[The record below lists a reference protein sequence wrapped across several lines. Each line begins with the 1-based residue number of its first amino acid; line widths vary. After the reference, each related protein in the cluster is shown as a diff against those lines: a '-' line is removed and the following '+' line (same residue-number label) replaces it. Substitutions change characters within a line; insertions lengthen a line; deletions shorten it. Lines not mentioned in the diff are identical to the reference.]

1 VKEKKKSVKK
11 NLPVYEEEKY
21 LNYILV
27 LTFFVFLSVFSTF
40 KITGDD
46 DVFWHLATGRY
57 IIETGHVPSADVF
70 GFMTQGQEW
79 MPFEWGW
86 DVLTYSLYNISGYHG
101 ISVLR
106 TLIFVVIFI
115 ILLYSFRKFGI
126 SWIFSVLFMTVFSF
140 AIMDRLTPRP
150 HVMSYLF
157 FLCLLLIIFRF
168 RYFDRGNRKVL
179 YFIPVIFLIWANM
192 HMGIIAGGFLML
204 LYFIAELISTF
215 SKKYSNASV
224 RPLTR
229 SELLFLFIILVI
241 SALSMLANPNFIQ
254 TYFYA
259 FQHTKM
265 KMLETVNEWMSP
277 FGSRYGDTLVNNLY
291 KLFLVLG
298 FFNIYYTIKKKDIL
312 PALLFTG
319 FGLYSIRAM
328 RFTIDYVI
336 ILFPFVVI
344 SLYMFINSFKSEP
357 FKLFINKKPYLKIAL
372 ILFLIFLI
380 YNLPGNKLYLEHL
393 KYYRITGFGINSD
406 FIPVQLF
413 DFMKR
418 NNVPEIGDRVF
429 NHFGTGGYFVW
440 TFEGKQNFIDS
451 RNLND
456 DIFNKYQ
463 QILSKQPGFE
473 QKLDEYKIDYAIY
486 LAPDLVRD
494 PKEMENT
501 VISYFCKNPNWKL
514 IFWDDKSFLWV
525 RNIPKFAYLIDNY
538 EYRYLTPYSYVY
550 QRSQFEKGLNED
562 TDRLKNEV
570 NRKKDEDPKGIILNS
585 FLNVYGNKL
594 K

>member
-1 VKEKKKSVKK
+1 
-11 NLPVYEEEKY
+11 
-21 LNYILV
+21 
-27 LTFFVFLSVFSTF
+27 
-40 KITGDD
+40 
-46 DVFWHLATGRY
+46 
-57 IIETGHVPSADVF
+57 
-70 GFMTQGQEW
+70 MTNGQEW

-86 DVLTYSLYNISGYHG
+86 DVLTFLLYNISGYYG
-101 ISVLR
+101 LSVLR
-106 TLIFVVIFI
+106 TLIFIVIFA
-115 ILLYSFRKFGI
+115 ILLYTFRKFGI
-126 SWIFSVLFMTVFSF
+126 SWVFSLLFMTVLSF

-157 FLCLLLIIFRF
+157 FLCLLLIIFKF
-168 RYFDRGNRKVL
+168 RYFDRGNKKVL
-179 YFIPVIFLIWANM
+179 YFIPVIFLVWSNM

-204 LYFIAELISTF
+204 LYFSAEFISTF
-215 SKKYSNASV
+215 SNYYSNSKV
-224 RPLTR
+224 RPLTKN
-229 SELLFLFIILVI
+229 ELLFLFIILAS
-241 SALSMLANPNFIQ
+241 SAVCMLANPNFIQ
-254 TYFYA
+254 TYVYA
-259 FQHTKM
+259 YQHTKM

-298 FFNIYYTIKKKDIL
+298 FFNIYYTIKKRDIL
-312 PALLFTG
+312 PALLFIG
-319 FGLYSIRAM
+319 FGLYSVRAM

-336 ILFPFVVI
+336 IMFPFIVI
-344 SLYMFINSFKSEP
+344 SLYTFFESFKSES
-357 FKLFINKKPYLKIAL
+357 FKLFISKKPYLKIAL
-372 ILFLIFLI
+372 ALFLAFLI

-418 NNVPEIGDRVF
+418 NNVPEISDRVF

-440 TFEGKQNFIDS
+440 SFDGKKNFIDS

-473 QKLDEYKIDYAIY
+473 QKLDEYEIEYAIY

-501 VISYFCKNPNWKL
+501 VISYFCKNNNWKL

-525 RNIPKFAYLIDNY
+525 RNIPKFAYLVENY
-538 EYRYLTPYSYVY
+538 EYRYLTPYTYVY
-550 QRSQFEKGLNED
+550 QRSQIDKGLNED

-570 NRKKDEDPKGIILNS
+570 NRKKDEDPKSIILNS

>member
-1 VKEKKKSVKK
+1 MSKVKKKAQQK
-11 NLPVYEEEKY
+11 PQY
-21 LNYILV
+21 LENPLFNY
-27 LTFFVFLSVFSTF
+27 FLLAAFALFLCYFTTF

-46 DVFWHLATGRY
+46 DVFWHLATGKY
-57 IIETGHVPSADVF
+57 ILQTHQVPSTDIF
-70 GFMTQGQEW
+70 GYMTQGQEW

-86 DVLTYSLYNISGYHG
+86 DVLTFLLYNISGYYG
-101 ISVLR
+101 LSVLR
-106 TLIFVVIFI
+106 TLIFIVIFA
-115 ILLYSFRKFGI
+115 ILLYTFRKFGI
-126 SWIFSVLFMTVFSF
+126 SWVFSLLFMTVLSF

-157 FLCLLLIIFRF
+157 FLCLLLIIFKF
-168 RYFDRGNRKVL
+168 RYFDRGNKKVL
-179 YFIPVIFLIWANM
+179 YFIPVIFLVWSNM

-204 LYFIAELISTF
+204 LYFSAEFISTF
-215 SKKYSNASV
+215 SNYYSNSKV
-224 RPLTR
+224 RPLTKN
-229 SELLFLFIILVI
+229 ELLFLFIILAS
-241 SALSMLANPNFIQ
+241 SAVCMLANPNFIQ
-254 TYFYA
+254 TYVYA
-259 FQHTKM
+259 YQHTKM

-298 FFNIYYTIKKKDIL
+298 FFNIYYTIKKRDIL
-312 PALLFTG
+312 PALLFIG
-319 FGLYSIRAM
+319 FGLYSVRAM

-336 ILFPFVVI
+336 IMFPFIVI
-344 SLYMFINSFKSEP
+344 SLYTFFESFKSES
-357 FKLFINKKPYLKIAL
+357 FKLFISKKPYLKIAL
-372 ILFLIFLI
+372 ALFLAFLI

-418 NNVPEIGDRVF
+418 NNVPEISDRVF

-440 TFEGKQNFIDS
+440 SFDGKKNFIDS

-473 QKLDEYKIDYAIY
+473 QKLDEYEIEYAIY

-501 VISYFCKNPNWKL
+501 VISYFCKNNNWKL

-525 RNIPKFAYLIDNY
+525 RNIPKFAYLVENY
-538 EYRYLTPYSYVY
+538 EYRYLTPYTYVY
-550 QRSQFEKGLNED
+550 QRSQIDKGLNED

-570 NRKKDEDPKGIILNS
+570 NRKKDEDPKSIILNS